1 MKYKYYETL
10 YILSPDLPNE
20 EYDSLAQKFSDV
32 VDRNGGVSVKVS
44 MWGKRALAYEIEKF
58 DRGFFIL
65 FRYCGISSTVF
76 ELAREM
82 RIDERVLK
90 FQTIK
95 LSDDENPET
104 AKEREAN
111 AQTSDRASYDENHN
125 FNPADNDFAGEGYE
139 DDDIPAYSGA
149 SENEVD
155 NDSEE

>member
-32 VDRNGGVSVKVS
+32 VDRSGGVPVKVS
-44 MWGKRALAYEIEKF
+44 MWGKRPLAYGIKKF

-65 FRYCGISSTVF
+65 FRYCGNSSTVL

-82 RIDERVLK
+82 RIDERLLK

-111 AQTSDRASYDENHN
+111 AQASDRASYDENHG
-125 FNPADNDFAGEGYE
+125 FNQDDNDFAEDGYE
-139 DDDIPAYSGA
+139 DDDLPAYDGA
-149 SENEVD
+149 SEDEVGD
-155 NDSEE
+155 DSEE

>member
-1 MKYKYYETL
+1 MKYYETL

-32 VDRNGGVSVKVS
+32 VDRSGGVSVKAS
-44 MWGKRALAYEIEKF
+44 MWGKRPLAYEIKKF

-65 FRYCGISSTVF
+65 FRYCGISSTVL

-82 RIDERVLK
+82 RLDERLLK

-95 LSDDENPET
+95 LSDNEDPET

-111 AQTSDRASYDENHN
+111 AQASDRASYDGNHD
-125 FNPADNDFAGEGYE
+125 FNPDDDDFAGDEYE
-139 DDDIPAYSGA
+139 EDDIPAEA
-149 SENEVD
+149 D